1 MFEFTIKPDG
11 ADEYQL
17 TADSRDISMWE
28 RTTHKA
34 SVGQLVED
42 MKMSELEK
50 IACFAARRAGR
61 FDGEMD
67 RFRAECAIEFHE
79 DDEEDLLGDLLAEHE
94 AGEIDAE
101 MLVERLRELR
111 GEQAEPSGVDPTHPA
126 PSAGT
131 SSPSPS
137 QPASRRKSG
146 AKKAT
151 GR

>member
-50 IACFAARRAGR
+50 IACFAARRSGK

-67 RFRAECAIEFHE
+67 RFRAECAIEFH
-79 DDEEDLLGDLLAEHE
+79 DDEDEVQAVLDEHE
-94 AGEIDAE
+94 AGDIDAE
-101 MLVERLRELR
+101 TALTRIRELR
-111 GEQAEPSGVDPTHPA
+111 DPDGEREPDPTLPA
-126 PSAGT
+126 LSAGT

-137 QPASRRKSG
+137 RPVSRRKSG
-146 AKKAT
+146 AKKVT

>member
-42 MKMSELEK
+42 MKMSELDK
-50 IACFAARRAGR
+50 IAHFAAIRHRK
-61 FDGEMD
+61 FDGPVD
-67 RFRAECAIEFHE
+67 QFRLTCAIEFHE
-79 DDEEDLLGDLLAEHE
+79 DDEEDLLGELLAEHE

-111 GEQAEPSGVDPTHPA
+111 GESAEPNEVDPTHPA

-137 QPASRRKSG
+137 RPASRRKSG